1 MKRLLG
7 LLTNWSEKILS
18 VAPEHVQQQ
27 ARQKAKRLLRL
38 VGGTPNFFL
47 SALGVQR
54 RHGPGQVCG
63 QSVAH
68 KGDAV
73 DEAIKRSQQW
83 LLQRQA
89 EAGYWVHELEADT
102 TLTAEYLMLRRF
114 LGLVDP
120 EKERKAVRYL
130 IDAQV
135 PEGGWPIYYCGPSE
149 ISASVKAYFALKLC
163 GVSAAEPFMEKART
177 MILSKGG
184 VVGANIFTKIALALF
199 DQYDWRGIPSM
210 PAEIVL
216 LPPRFI
222 FSLYALSYWSRTV
235 LTPLLIIFHHKPVCR
250 IPKEQGIDELYCPAR
265 EWVDFRSEPPF
276 RKDPSRFTW
285 RNFFIT
291 LDGVLRFYE
300 RVVPQGLRKNAVA
313 RAAQWM
319 IERMEGDGGL
329 GAIYPAMANSVVA
342 LRCQGYAVDHLLV
355 RKALREAED
364 MDVPRGGLMH
374 IQTGV

>member
-38 VGGTPNFFL
+38 VVGTPNFFL

-54 RHGPGQVCG
+54 PHDPGQVSG

-83 LLQRQA
+83 LLQRQT

-135 PEGGWPIYYCGPSE
+135 PEGGWPIFYGGPSE
-149 ISASVKAYFALKLC
+149 ISASVKAYFALKLS
-163 GVSAAEPFMEKART
+163 GIAADEASMLRARDC
-177 MILSKGG
+177 ILAMGG
-184 VVGANIFTKIALALF
+184 VVCTNVFTKITLALF
-199 DQYDWRGIPSM
+199 EQYDWKGIPSM
-210 PAEIVL
+210 PPEIML
-216 LPPRFI
+216 LPR
-222 FSLYALSYWSRTV
+222 
-235 LTPLLIIFHHKPVCR
+235 
-250 IPKEQGIDELYCPAR
+250 
-265 EWVDFRSEPPF
+265 
-276 RKDPSRFTW
+276 
-285 RNFFIT
+285 
-291 LDGVLRFYE
+291 RFYF
-300 RVVPQGLRKNAVA
+300 
-313 RAAQWM
+313 
-319 IERMEGDGGL
+319 
-329 GAIYPAMANSVVA
+329 S
-342 LRCQGYAVDHLLV
+342 
-355 RKALREAED
+355 
-364 MDVPRGGLMH
+364 
-374 IQTGV
+374 